1 MRAVTLA
8 ALVALPVLTVAVATL
23 VVELPPLTVISGVL
37 GATVPVVMIYVVLT
51 SDESASA

>member
-23 VVELPPLTVISGVL
+23 VVELPPLTVVSGVL
-37 GATVPVVMIYVVLT
+37 GATVPVVMIYLVMT
-51 SDESASA
+51 SENSASA

>member
-1 MRAVTLA
+1 
-8 ALVALPVLTVAVATL
+8 